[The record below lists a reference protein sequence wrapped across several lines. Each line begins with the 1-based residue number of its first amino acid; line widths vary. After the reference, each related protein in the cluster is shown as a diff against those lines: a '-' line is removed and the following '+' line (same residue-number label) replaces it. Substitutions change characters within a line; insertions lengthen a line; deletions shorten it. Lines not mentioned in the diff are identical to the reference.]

1 MNKFEILQKTWVKPE
16 LKAEV
21 IAIVQEFILTARKRF
36 GDKVKTVPEVQ
47 FKTKGRTAGW
57 CRYDHFTGKH
67 TIDINPILLNENKDE
82 MLNVTVPHEV
92 AHCVVHQ
99 LYDHSN
105 RWSKPQPHG
114 WEWQSVMRA
123 FGLDPD
129 RCHCMDTSTVEKLRN
144 NGVTFAYKCNCQV
157 HHVSQ
162 IKHTKMQRGQT
173 RICKSCRGKLVFDNV
188 NVMS

>member
-21 IAIVQEFILTARKRF
+21 LAIVQEYILTAQKRF

-114 WEWQSVMRA
+114 REWQSVMRA

-129 RCHCMDTSTVEKLRN
+129 RCHCMDVSTINNLRN
-144 NGVTFAYKCNCQV
+144 NGVTFQYKCNCQV
-157 HHVSQ
+157 HMVSQ

-173 RICKSCRGKLVFDNV
+173 RICKRCRGRLVFDNV
-188 NVMS
+188 NVI